1 MYQSLMLGA
10 LVGMSLTPRAVAGV
24 GATATDSGPTNQGNA
39 GSVVQVQASPSR
51 ASAAAAAA
59 AAASDADVM
68 RVIRKASIE
77 KAIDLTFWW

>member
-51 ASAAAAAA
+51 ASAAS
-59 AAASDADVM
+59 SDADVM

>member
-24 GATATDSGPTNQGNA
+24 GATATDSGPTKGNA

-59 AAASDADVM
+59 AASSDADVM

>member
-10 LVGMSLTPRAVAGV
+10 LVGMSLTPRAVAG
-24 GATATDSGPTNQGNA
+24 ATTDSGPTKGNA
-39 GSVVQVQASPSR
+39 GSVVQASPSR
-51 ASAAAAAA
+51 AAAAAA
-59 AAASDADVM
+59 ASVASVASSDADVM

>member
-10 LVGMSLTPRAVAGV
+10 LVGAGFAPRVASAASAVAQNQGVADKKGDTKHGV
-24 GATATDSGPTNQGNA
+24 GAVAA
-39 GSVVQVQASPSR
+39 VSVN
-51 ASAAAAAA
+51 
-59 AAASDADVM
+59 SDDVM

>member
-24 GATATDSGPTNQGNA
+24 GATATDSGPNKGNA

-51 ASAAAAAA
+51 ASAAS
-59 AAASDADVM
+59 SDADVM

>member
-10 LVGMSLTPRAVAGV
+10 LVGMSLTPRAVAG
-24 GATATDSGPTNQGNA
+24 ATTDSGPTKGNA
-39 GSVVQVQASPSR
+39 GSVVQASPSR
-51 ASAAAAAA
+51 AAAAAA
-59 AAASDADVM
+59 ASVASSDADVM